1 MLRLSSTALTRKF
14 PITEC
19 DVDYQVLFNLAVA
32 LAAFFGGWTLN
43 NITKTLERLDQD
55 VRDFH
60 RDFVDKETYHR
71 DIDEIKDICKQIFS
85 KLDNKADKA

>member
-1 MLRLSSTALTRKF
+1 MLRLSSTVLTKRF

-19 DVDYQVLFNLAVA
+19 EVDYQLLFNLAVA

-71 DIDEIKDICKQIFS
+71 DIDEIKDICKQIFQ
-85 KLDNKADKA
+85 KLDNKADKP